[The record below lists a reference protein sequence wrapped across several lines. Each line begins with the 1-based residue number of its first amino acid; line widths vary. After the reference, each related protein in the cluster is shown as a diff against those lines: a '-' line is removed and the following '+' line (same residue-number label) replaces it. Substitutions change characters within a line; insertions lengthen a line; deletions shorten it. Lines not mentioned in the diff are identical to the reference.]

1 MSFDPAAGD
10 LLRALVRE
18 VLTDIVRESLPSAGP
33 SARPYE
39 PHYPAHDPHHEA
51 AAEPAP
57 SAIVPTARGGY
68 APSPAAAPGHATA
81 GRGGR
86 VEDVV
91 LRGDDD
97 LQGFALR
104 LLGLFEN
111 PKAREDIRAGRLRFR
126 LAGGAGQF
134 GAGQFGAGQFGAGQ
148 FGAGQSGAAMAGAPT
163 GPVQRIE
170 KGAVTERHIKAAA
183 VAGARITLGR
193 GAVLTPLAREK
204 ARALGV
210 HVEKER

>member
-1 MSFDPAAGD
+1 MTTDPLAGD

-18 VLTDIVRESLPSAGP
+18 VLTDIVRESLPAASPAG
-33 SARPYE
+33 YE
-39 PHYPAHDPHHEA
+39 APPADA
-51 AAEPAP
+51 AP
-57 SAIVPTARGGY
+57 SAIMPTARGGY
-68 APSPAAAPGHATA
+68 APVAGAPVQSA
-81 GRGGR
+81 R

-91 LRGDDD
+91 LRTDED

-111 PKAREDIRAGRLRFR
+111 PKAREDVRSGRLRFR
-126 LAGGAGQF
+126 LAGTAV
-134 GAGQFGAGQFGAGQ
+134 AP
-148 FGAGQSGAAMAGAPT
+148 GAAAPAGA
-163 GPVQRIE
+163 VQRIE

-183 VAGARITLGR
+183 AAGARLALGR